1 MLHYQIL
8 ESFGGFDDFLL
19 YLAISGVL
27 LAMFVAIYIRI
38 TPYREIALI
47 RENNMAA
54 AYSLSGAIVGMVIP
68 LANVVE
74 NSVNPIDMTIWGF
87 IALAVQ
93 LLVFVIARIAL
104 PNIAV
109 DIPAGQNRP
118 GIFPGRDFDCGRVA
132 ERGLHDLLGLCR

>member
-1 MLHYQIL
+1 MTQYQIL

-27 LAMFVAIYIRI
+27 LAVFVALYVRI

-54 AYSLSGAIVGMVIP
+54 AFSLSGALIGMVIP
-68 LANVVE
+68 LANAVE
-74 NSVNPIDMTIWGF
+74 YSVNPIDMAIWGF
-87 IALAVQ
+87 IALAIQ

-104 PNIAV
+104 PHITV
-109 DIPAGQNRP
+109 DIPAGKQAS
-118 GIFPGRDFDCGRVA
+118 GFFLGAISIA
-132 ERGLHDLLGLCR
+132 AGLLNAACMTY